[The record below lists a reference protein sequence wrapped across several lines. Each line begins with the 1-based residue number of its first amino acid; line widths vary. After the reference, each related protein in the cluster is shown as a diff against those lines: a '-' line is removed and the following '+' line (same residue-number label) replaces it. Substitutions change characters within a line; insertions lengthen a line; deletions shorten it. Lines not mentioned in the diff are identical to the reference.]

1 MGLDVENSR
10 KTLIEELVQ
19 GMAPVLQPGQVQ
31 CYQTAGPLSAHCS
44 SLPWLSDTVCH
55 FHVCL
60 HGTIILNSQ
69 LIPDLLI
76 RQIAFIL
83 GELNSV
89 PAPCKLGKAD
99 KRCKKWET
107 MPNFYQPDFF
117 WFADGRSQS
126 SRTR

>member
-1 MGLDVENSR
+1 MGLDVENNR
-10 KTLIEELVQ
+10 KRLIEELVQ

-44 SLPWLSDTVCH
+44 SLPWLSDTDCH

-76 RQIAFIL
+76 RQIAFIP

-89 PAPCKLGKAD
+89 PA
-99 KRCKKWET
+99 R
-107 MPNFYQPDFF
+107 
-117 WFADGRSQS
+117 
-126 SRTR
+126 